1 MKVEQWKDIKGH
13 EELYQ
18 VSNFGNVKS
27 LGRDIFNKD
36 GVFIRKTKDKIL
48 KSGKSGNDGYKVV
61 LCNNDTGKARYVNR
75 LVAEYFLD
83 GYSENKEVGHLDGD
97 KTNNNVDNLF
107 ISDLDVSH
115 NPVKKLYKYDLSKYE
130 VEIKNN
136 HIYIK
141 EL

>member
-1 MKVEQWKDIKGH
+1 MKVEQWKDIKGY
-13 EELYQ
+13 EDLYQ

-48 KSGKSGNDGYKVV
+48 KSGKAGNDGYKVV

-83 GYSENKEVGHLDGD
+83 EYSENKEVGHLDGN
-97 KTNNNVDNLF
+97 KNNNHVDNLF

-115 NPVKKLYKYDLSKYE
+115 NPIKKLYKYDLSKYE

-136 HIYIK
+136 HVYIK